1 MQPIPW
7 GFPDMFI
14 RRAATVAVSA
24 VAAIALS
31 SGAASAH
38 YCFFKDPNE
47 NAQKGR
53 AGSNGFFSF
62 ETITSQFFGLC
73 PEGGQILAD
82 AAGVEMDTLINAHG
96 VMAGGKPGGN
106 KAIGHLNFEAVGAAA
121 EEAFGACGME
131 VPEDF

>member
-1 MQPIPW
+1 
-7 GFPDMFI
+7 MFI

-31 SGAASAH
+31 SGGASAH
-38 YCFFKDPNE
+38 YCFFKDPNP
-47 NAQKGR
+47 NANAGR
-53 AGSNGFFSF
+53 AGSHAFFPF
-62 ETITSQFFGLC
+62 GVITSEFLGLC

-82 AAGVEMDTLINAHG
+82 AGGVEMDTLINAHG
-96 VMAGGKPGGN
+96 GMAGPTGGN
-106 KAIGHLNFEAVGAAA
+106 KAIGHLDFEGIGAAA